1 MFFDNEEK
9 VKKTNEKIKRENMD
23 EMYAYGYKENKSTF
37 LNTPEYDK
45 LLLEFIKNKNLF
57 IYNFDLPSRTTKVIR
72 KNANKGLLM
81 QIGDID
87 RNVLYNGNCKK
98 LVYDFEGKTGQKL
111 DKTCIDEF
119 IQFAVKASSQVDVT
133 KIPIEWDSDQTRN
146 AFEGTFYYYTN
157 YMENTE
163 ALKRCPVISFG
174 LKMVNQNDD
183 LGSPTLAHEMTH
195 ALVNRNKGIIENL
208 KNVEVLSIYM
218 ELVVAYELDETG
230 SLLHKMM
237 LSRLQSLKNDMLN
250 SYKDVYN
257 GYFPFTEY
265 IDSSLYAFSLF
276 EKYKNGSEKV
286 RKAIRKEINKTLLG
300 KRTLEDTLQVLDAS
314 QKEGSQIIQDYVKK
328 IMK

>member
-1 MFFDNEEK
+1 MLSSRQIE
-9 VKKTNEKIKRENMD
+9 RHLP
-23 EMYAYGYKENKSTF
+23 F
-37 LNTPEYDK
+37 LSEP
-45 LLLEFIKNKNLF
+45 
-57 IYNFDLPSRTTKVIR
+57 PSAPQRVQ
-72 KNANKGLLM
+72 L
-81 QIGDID
+81 
-87 RNVLYNGNCKK
+87 
-98 LVYDFEGKTGQKL
+98 
-111 DKTCIDEF
+111 
-119 IQFAVKASSQVDVT
+119 QFAWDV
-133 KIPIEWDSDQTRN
+133 
-146 AFEGTFYYYTN
+146 
-157 YMENTE
+157 
-163 ALKRCPVISFG
+163 LKGHVILHICGSFG

-208 KNVEVLSIYM
+208 KNDEVLSIYM

-257 GYFPFTEY
+257 GYLPFTNY

-300 KRTLEDTLQVLDAS
+300 KRTLEDTLQVMDAS

-328 IMK
+328 LMK